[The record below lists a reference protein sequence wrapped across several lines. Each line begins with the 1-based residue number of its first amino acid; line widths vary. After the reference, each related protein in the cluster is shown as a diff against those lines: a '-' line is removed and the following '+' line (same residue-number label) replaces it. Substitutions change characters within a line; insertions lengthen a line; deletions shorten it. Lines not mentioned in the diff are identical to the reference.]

1 MGALHLLPVCGDNP
15 WNPFKSVESLS
26 KLLTCELI
34 RVIRFNPCNLFKM
47 KSKFNPNDWLNKN
60 KGSENSE
67 PSNQQP
73 SNHPT
78 IQPSNVSN
86 DIDLVVSRI
95 EATCTDI
102 TGSYADWLNIGF
114 ALADEF
120 GEGGR
125 NYFHR
130 ISQFYSKYSL
140 SDCDKQFDQCLKAQG
155 HGITIKTVFHL
166 AKLAGIDVKSQ
177 GAGCREREAG
187 RQENDVPGS
196 TPPAPGSL
204 PPATKQ
210 EVIELPTLPASVYA
224 AIPEFLQKVVAKC
237 ETNEE
242 RDIML
247 MGTLATLSSVFPKVF
262 GIYGGKRVF
271 TNLFLFITAQASA
284 GKGMLVLCKRL
295 VNLVHWELRKLT
307 HQMRA
312 QYEIEMRE
320 YNLQKGKDFTIEKPT
335 KPPERMLIIP
345 ANNSTT
351 GVFQLLSDNE
361 GKGLI
366 FETEGDTLAQA
377 FKTDYGNYSDGFRKA
392 FHHETISYYRRTD
405 HEFVEIDNPCLSTV
419 LSGTPKQVAT
429 LIPNAENGLFSR
441 FIFYHMN
448 IVPVWKDMFAP
459 NIYGLEE
466 YFDGLG
472 QEFFP
477 LYKALEENPAIEFC
491 LTEEQ
496 KSQFHTF
503 FTQFQEKYLTLQG
516 MDYMATIRR
525 LGLIAFRIAMIFTT
539 LRILE
544 TGDFSEKQICS
555 DVDFQTALS
564 MVKILVKH
572 SSHVYSELPED
583 IQPVGKKNK
592 KVQFLDKLPEKFSHQ
607 DFIDLAKS
615 ISIAERTAVRYITDF
630 CEKGLIRREIQGTYT
645 KNTEG

>member
-1 MGALHLLPVCGDNP
+1 
-15 WNPFKSVESLS
+15 
-26 KLLTCELI
+26 
-34 RVIRFNPCNLFKM
+34 M
-47 KSKFNPNDWLNKN
+47 KSKFNPNDWLKTNGN
-60 KGSENSE
+60 GGGKGTDG
-67 PSNQQP
+67 PC
-73 SNHPT
+73 
-78 IQPSNVSN
+78 NVTTTFTPDN
-86 DIDLVVSRI
+86 DIELIISRI
-95 EATCTDI
+95 EAACIDI
-102 TGSYADWLNIGF
+102 TGSYSDWLHIGF

-125 NYFHR
+125 DYFHR

-140 SDCDKQFDQCLKAQG
+140 SECNNQFDQCLKAKG

-166 AKLAGIDVKSQ
+166 AKQAGIDVSSQ
-177 GAGCREREAG
+177 SAQPVAITTERKVVVLNEKKT
-187 RQENDVPGS
+187 ETTTEP
-196 TPPAPGSL
+196 
-204 PPATKQ
+204 
-210 EVIELPTLPASVYA
+210 EVIELPTLPTSVYSA
-224 AIPEFLQKVVAKC
+224 LPEFLQKVVAKC